1 MIRMTVALTRLP
13 HLSREA
19 FQAYWFE
26 QHGPLVRRLAEVL
39 GIVEYAQLH
48 ALDEP
53 PANPGSGPMQW
64 TAPYDGLAEI
74 SYVSR
79 EDFDARMATPAAREA
94 AALLRDDEL
103 CFIDRPNCLR
113 WWGVERRIL

>member
-19 FQAYWFE
+19 FQAYWLE
-26 QHGPLVRRLAEVL
+26 RHGPLVLSLAEAL
-39 GIVEYAQLH
+39 GIVEYVQLH

-53 PANPGSGPMQW
+53 PADAPPGHARWM
-64 TAPYDGLAEI
+64 APYDGLAEI
-74 SYVSR
+74 GYVSR
-79 EDFDARMATPAAREA
+79 ADFDARMETPATREA

-103 CFIDRPNCLR
+103 CFIDRRNSPR
-113 WWGVERRIL
+113 WWGVARRIL

>member
-48 ALDEP
+48 ALDESHP
-53 PANPGSGPMQW
+53 DASSGRAHW

-74 SYVSR
+74 GYASR
-79 EDFDARMATPAAREA
+79 EVFNARIATPAAREA
-94 AALLRDDEL
+94 AALLRDDEVR
-103 CFIDRPNCLR
+103 FIDRPNSPR